1 VGDSCR
7 ATSSHRLNVYGM
19 VIVRVGY
26 EYGHTG
32 ESGRVCIEMFDAGRV
47 GVRVSSSVMGTGRV
61 AEMVYPDTASHYKV
75 VLLFLLFIILI
86 TFKFI
91 VEVCSF

>member
-1 VGDSCR
+1 MGTPVSQ
-7 ATSSHRLNVYGM
+7 
-19 VIVRVGY
+19 I
-26 EYGHTG
+26 E
-32 ESGRVCIEMFDAGRV
+32 CIEMFDAGRV

-75 VLLFLLFIILI
+75 LLFLLFIILI